1 MILLAEVKR
10 KAIKECDQALKI
22 SRPKNDKEHVIFY
35 GISRLGRKMHQGL
48 EAPLAF
54 YKIICNMFPD
64 LKTLEDDTRIPKLIE
79 KLVRF
84 LSQNIEWTEVS

>member
-10 KAIKECDQALKI
+10 KVIKECDQALKI
-22 SRPKNDKEHVIFY
+22 SRPQNDKERVIFY
-35 GISRLGRKMHQGL
+35 GISRLGRKMHWDP

-64 LKTLEDDTRIPKLIE
+64 LKTLEDDTHIPKLIE
-79 KLVRF
+79 KLAQF